1 MVAVVYIDDVGF
13 NLHLTQCF
21 GKTHQGQRCQWICP
35 TQKSWNLSLVIIIG
49 CKGVIVHNIMLG
61 VHNVDKFLDFI

>member
-21 GKTHQGQRCQWICP
+21 GKTHQGQRCQ
-35 TQKSWNLSLVIIIG
+35 
-49 CKGVIVHNIMLG
+49 
-61 VHNVDKFLDFI
+61 